1 MIMEKK
7 TQTIV
12 RMRSLSSHGLYLSPG
27 SLYFDYPKC
36 AAGKS
41 FFAFVLVQALME
53 NKMHAYLC
61 VHVGMSV

>member
-1 MIMEKK
+1 MEMKM
-7 TQTIV
+7 QTIV
-12 RMRSLSSHGLYLSPG
+12 RMRSLSSHGLYLSAG

-36 AAGKS
+36 SAGKS

-53 NKMHAYLC
+53 NKMYTYMC